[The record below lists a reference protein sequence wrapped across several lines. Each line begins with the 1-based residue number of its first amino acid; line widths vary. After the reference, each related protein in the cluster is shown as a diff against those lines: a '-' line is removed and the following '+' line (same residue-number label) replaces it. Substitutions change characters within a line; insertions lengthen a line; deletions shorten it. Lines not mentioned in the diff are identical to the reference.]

1 MKTPKQEKPWKRA
14 VQIVEQCKR
23 GKRLCC
29 YNQQSEESGSEIVY
43 FLEPGGRPV
52 GRKSVENALKHGLLI
67 PQNDGLFG
75 AEFSQTFVPAP

>member
-1 MKTPKQEKPWKRA
+1 MKKPKPWKRA
-14 VQIVEQCKR
+14 LRIVEQCKS

-29 YNQQSEESGSEIVY
+29 FNQQTETGGSEIVY
-43 FLEPGGRPV
+43 FFEPGGYPV
-52 GRKSVENALKHGLLI
+52 GRKSVENALEHKLLI

>member
-1 MKTPKQEKPWKRA
+1 MKKEKPWKRA
-14 VQIVEQCKR
+14 VAIVDRCKR
-23 GKRLCC
+23 GYRLCC
-29 YNQQSEESGSEIVY
+29 YNQQTETGGSEIVY
-43 FLEPGGRPV
+43 FFEPSGHPV